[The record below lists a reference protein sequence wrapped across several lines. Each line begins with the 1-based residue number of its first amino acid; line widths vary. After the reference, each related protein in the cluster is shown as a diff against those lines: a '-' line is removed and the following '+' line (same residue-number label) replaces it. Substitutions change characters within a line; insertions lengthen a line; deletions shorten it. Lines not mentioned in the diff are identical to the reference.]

1 MATLND
7 YLPKAQADIQA
18 LKQSIQS
25 VVLGQSLVIDKLIV
39 CLLAGGHVLLEG
51 VPGLGKTLMVK
62 ALAASLSCQFG
73 RIQFTPDVMP
83 SDVVGHTMY
92 DMKTG
97 EWQTRF
103 GAVFCQILLADEL
116 NRASPKT
123 QSALLEVMQ
132 ERQATIEGK
141 THPLPAPF
149 LCIATQNP
157 WEQEGTYPL
166 PEAQLDRFL
175 MNIVM
180 DYPSYDQEKQMLIA
194 QTQGKVDEPSNL
206 ALISTMS
213 AERLLTLQR
222 LASYVQIEERVLDY
236 ILDIVRQSRNFAGIQ
251 EGAGS
256 RAALA
261 LVRGAKALALK
272 EGRAYVVPD
281 DVAFLVKDVL
291 RHRVHLS
298 QDMLVDNLSKE
309 TVLDNLLSSI
319 AAPRS

>member
-1 MATLND
+1 MATLTD
-7 YLPKAQADIQA
+7 YLPKAQADIDA

-25 VVLGQSLVIDKLIV
+25 VVLGQSLAIDKLIV

-83 SDVVGHTMY
+83 SDVVGHMMY
-92 DMKTG
+92 DMKAG

-116 NRASPKT
+116 NRAPPKT

-206 ALISTMS
+206 ALTPTMS
-213 AERLLTLQR
+213 AERLLSLQK
-222 LASYVQIEERVLDY
+222 LASYVQIEERVLNY
-236 ILDIVRQSRNFAGIQ
+236 VLDIVRQSRNFSGIQ
-251 EGAGS
+251 VGAGS
-256 RAALA
+256 RAGLA
-261 LVRGAKALALK
+261 LVRCAKALALK
-272 EGRAYVVPD
+272 EGRSYVLPD

>member
-206 ALISTMS
+206 ALIPTMS

-291 RHRVHLS
+291 RHRVHLA
-298 QDMLVDNLSKE
+298 QDTLVDNLSKD
-309 TVLDNLLSSI
+309 TVLEGLLSSI